1 MNKRRKPISIGTFL
15 TYFTLTLVAV
25 VTILPFLIV
34 ISTSFKTYGEAIAT
48 EFTLIPKELS
58 FDGYNILFN
67 SKNNYGESILISGFL
82 NTMKIM
88 ILPVF
93 GGTLVSSMA
102 AFAFAKLNFTGR
114 EFLFKLLLATMMI
127 PGTIILIPSYIL
139 YSYVG
144 WVDTFK
150 PLILPGLFGS
160 AGTIFFLRQYFTGIS
175 SELLDAGKIDGLSY
189 AGCFFRIF
197 APLAKAPICAHALL
211 AFVGIYNDYMG
222 PKTYLLNAIEK
233 YPLQL
238 VLTRFQQRN
247 PVDFHAIM
255 SSTIIVMIPTMII
268 YLLTQKT
275 FIESVAAG
283 GVKG

>member
-1 MNKRRKPISIGTFL
+1 MNRKMKRFSKGTFL
-15 TYFTLTLVAV
+15 TYFTLIMVAV

-48 EFTLIPKELS
+48 EFSLIPKEFS
-58 FDGYNILFN
+58 TEGYKILFN
-67 SKNNYGESILISGFL
+67 SKDNNGVSILVSGFL

-102 AFAFAKLNFTGR
+102 AFAFAKLNFVGR
-114 EFLFKLLLATMMI
+114 EVLFKVLLATMMI

-144 WVDTFK
+144 WVDTFL
-150 PLILPGLFGS
+150 PLILPGLFGA
-160 AGTIFFLRQYFTGIS
+160 AGTIFFLRQYFMGIS
-175 SELLDAGKIDGLSY
+175 SELLDAGRIDGLGY
-189 AGCFFRIF
+189 AGCFFRIY
-197 APLAKAPICAHALL
+197 APLAKAPICAQALL

-222 PKTYLLNAIEK
+222 PKTYLLNAVEK

-238 VLTRFQQRN
+238 ILTRFQQRN

-255 SSTIIVMIPTMII
+255 ASTIIVMIPTMII

-275 FIESVAAG
+275 FIESVSAG
-283 GVKG
+283 GIKG

>member
-160 AGTIFFLRQYFTGIS
+160 AGTGIS

-197 APLAKAPICAHALL
+197 APLAKAPICAQALL

-255 SSTIIVMIPTMII
+255 ASTIVVMIPTMII

>member
-1 MNKRRKPISIGTFL
+1 MTKGKHFSVGKLL
-15 TYFTLTLVAV
+15 TYLTLILLAV
-25 VTILPFLIV
+25 ITILPFTIV
-34 ISTSFKTYGEAIAT
+34 ISTSFKTYSEAIAS
-48 EFTLIPKELS
+48 EFTLIPKKFSIE
-58 FDGYNILFN
+58 GYKILFN
-67 SKNNYGESILISGFL
+67 SKESNGIPSVLNGFV
-82 NTMKIM
+82 NTIKIM

-102 AFAFAKLNFTGR
+102 AFAFAKLNFKGKDL
-114 EFLFKLLLATMMI
+114 LFKILLATIMI
-127 PGTIILIPSYIL
+127 PGTIVLIPSYIL

-144 WVDTFK
+144 WVDTYF
-150 PLILPGLFGS
+150 PLILPGIFGS
-160 AGTIFFLRQYFTGIS
+160 AGTIFFLRQFFGGIS
-175 SELLDAGKIDGLSY
+175 SELLEAGRIDGENY
-189 AGCFFRIF
+189 WGCFFHIF
-197 APLAKAPICAHALL
+197 LPLAKAPICAQALL
-211 AFVGIYNDYMG
+211 TFVGVYNDYMG

-247 PVDFHAIM
+247 PVDYHAIM
-255 SSTIIVMIPTMII
+255 ASTIIVMIPTMII

>member
-1 MNKRRKPISIGTFL
+1 MNKSKKAFSTGKFL

-25 VTILPFLIV
+25 VTLLPFLIV

-48 EFTLIPKELS
+48 EFTLIPKEWSL
-58 FDGYNILFN
+58 DGYKILFN

-93 GGTLVSSMA
+93 GGTLVSAMA
-102 AFAFAKLNFTGR
+102 AFAFAKLNFTGKD
-114 EFLFKLLLATMMI
+114 FLFKLLLATMMI

-150 PLILPGLFGS
+150 PLILPGLFGA
-160 AGTIFFLRQYFTGIS
+160 AGTIFFLRQYFEGIS
-175 SELLDAGKIDGLSY
+175 SELLEAGKIDGLSY

-197 APLAKAPICAHALL
+197 APLAKAPICAQALL
-211 AFVGIYNDYMG
+211 AFVGVYNDYMG

-255 SSTIIVMIPTMII
+255 ASTLVVMIPTMII